1 MKGVHMQD
9 LKSVAH
15 IMNDL
20 TQYIMIPK
28 IRYAPGI
35 GTYVSY
41 DIAAYDCF
49 ERDIVTI
56 VWDVTPNRNLALR
69 MVGKFNRYQ
78 LDPCHLK
85 DTISDMLE

>member
-1 MKGVHMQD
+1 MQTSEVMARMMKDQ
-9 LKSVAH
+9 
-15 IMNDL
+15 
-20 TQYIMIPK
+20 TQYIMMPK

-49 ERDIVTI
+49 ERDIVAT
-56 VWDVTPNRNLALR
+56 VWDATSDRNLALR

-78 LDPCHLK
+78 LEPCHLK
-85 DTISDMLE
+85 DAVLDMLN